1 MEDYNMGRKLKR
13 IVAVTGASLLL
24 IISMAVTAR
33 GVSGST
39 HLNREELVRRS
50 SAGGI
55 TIQVVFLTP
64 LERDIPDIQEI
75 LRFQV
80 TLDTHAG
87 SLMKFDLA
95 EIAELRTSS
104 SVTINSGF
112 IWEPESES
120 SHHRTGV
127 LSLADSEEKHVL
139 SDMGAV
145 AIELVFKDI
154 AVPTR
159 TFTWTMEE
167 LEGRDGSSAASDTRE
182 VKP

>member
-1 MEDYNMGRKLKR
+1 MEDLNMRQKLEQ
-13 IVAVTGASLLL
+13 IIAVTGASLIL
-24 IISMAVTAR
+24 IILTAVTAR
-33 GVSGST
+33 AGSGST
-39 HLNREELVRRS
+39 HLTREDLMRRS

-64 LERDIPDIQEI
+64 LERDNPDIRDG

-80 TLDTHAG
+80 TLDTHFG
-87 SLMKFDLA
+87 NLMKFDLA
-95 EIAELRTSS
+95 KVAELRTSGD
-104 SVTINSGF
+104 VNVNSDF

-127 LSLADSEEKHVL
+127 LRVSEREKGNALFTEEADS
-139 SDMGAV
+139 
-145 AIELVFKDI
+145 IELVLKEI

-167 LEGRDGSSAASDTRE
+167 LEGRDGSSSALGTQE
-182 VKP
+182 VDP